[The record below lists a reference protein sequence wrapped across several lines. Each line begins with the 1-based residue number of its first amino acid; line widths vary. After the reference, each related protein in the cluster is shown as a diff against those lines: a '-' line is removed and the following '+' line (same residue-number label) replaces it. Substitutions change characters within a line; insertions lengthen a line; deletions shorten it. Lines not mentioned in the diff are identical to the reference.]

1 MVAENRRV
9 GKIKRKHIWAVLA
22 FAMAVLLVAEEAFCF
37 GCNKKEQYIVQ
48 CDRDTVLEK
57 PDPNSLY
64 ARSAA
69 LIDGDT
75 GRLLYG
81 KEADVS
87 LPMASTTKI
96 MTCILVLETMK
107 PDDICTVSSYAA
119 SQPQVR
125 LGVQAGWEFRC
136 EDLLYSLMLESHND
150 AAVIL
155 AEAAAGSVEG
165 FAVWMNE
172 KAAQIGLSQTHF
184 VTPNGLDA
192 EGHYTTAR
200 ELARILRYCIR
211 ISPKSKEFLTITQT
225 ANYTFTDCSGSQQF
239 SVYNHNAFLQ
249 MMEGALTGK
258 TGFTGNAGYC
268 YVGALERDGRLYIVA
283 LLACGWPN
291 NKGYKWSDTK
301 KLIKYGLNAYTIK
314 TLDTPPIPTMRATI
328 VDGVYDWR
336 SGNQAEVSLV
346 CPDTPKSYQILARTG
361 EKVEIR
367 IRAKQELIAPV
378 LEQEICG
385 EVSYWIGEVCL
396 DTYPIYP
403 EKAVDKRAFVWY
415 IRRVLSLL
423 L

>member
-1 MVAENRRV
+1 M
-9 GKIKRKHIWAVLA
+9 II
-22 FAMAVLLVAEEAFCF
+22 FLVAEEAFCF
-37 GCNKKEQYIVQ
+37 DLNKNEQA
-48 CDRDTVLEK
+48 LEK
-57 PDPNSLY
+57 PDANSLY

-107 PDDICTVSSYAA
+107 TDDVCTVSSYAA

-125 LGVQAGWEFRC
+125 LGVQAGWEFYC

-150 AAVIL
+150 TAVIL
-155 AEAAAGSVEG
+155 AEAAAGSVED
-165 FAVWMNE
+165 FAVLMNE
-172 KAAQIGLSQTHF
+172 KAAQIGLNQTHF

-200 ELARILRYCIR
+200 ELALILRYCIR
-211 ISPKSKEFLTITQT
+211 ISPKSKEFLKITQT
-225 ANYTFTDCSGSQQF
+225 VNYAFNDCTGQRSF

-249 MMEGALTGK
+249 MMDGALTGK

-268 YVGALERDGRLYIVA
+268 YVGALEREGRLYIVA

-301 KLIKYGLNAYTIK
+301 TLMKYGLNAYTAK
-314 TLDTPPIPTMRATI
+314 VLYTPSVPEMKAI
-328 VDGVYDWR
+328 VTDGEYDWK
-336 SGNQAEVSLV
+336 SETQAEISLV
-346 CPDTPKSYQILARTG
+346 CNDAPKSYKLLVRAG
-361 EKVEIR
+361 EMIEIR
-367 IRAKQELIAPV
+367 IRARQKLMAPV
-378 LEQEICG
+378 CGQEVCG
-385 EVSYWIGEVCL
+385 EVSYWLGDSCL
-396 DTYPIYP
+396 GTYPVYP
-403 EKAVDKRAFVWY
+403 AQAVDRRTFGWY
-415 IRRVLSLL
+415 IGRVLSMLL
-423 L
+423 

>member
-1 MVAENRRV
+1 M
-9 GKIKRKHIWAVLA
+9 LA
-22 FAMAVLLVAEEAFCF
+22 FVVAVFLVVENAFCF
-37 GCNKKEQYIVQ
+37 DLNENKQYSEQQYNEQYMVQ
-48 CDRDTVLEK
+48 PDLDTALEK

-96 MTCILVLETMK
+96 MTCILVLETME
-107 PDDICTVSSYAA
+107 PDEICTVSSYAA
-119 SQPQVR
+119 TQPQVH
-125 LGVQAGWEFRC
+125 LGVQAGWEFYC

-150 AAVIL
+150 TAVIL

-200 ELARILRYCIR
+200 ELALILRYCIR
-211 ISPKSKEFLTITQT
+211 TSPKSREFLKITQ
-225 ANYTFTDCSGSQQF
+225 AASHAFTDCTGQRSF

-249 MMEGALTGK
+249 MMDGALTGK

-268 YVGALERDGRLYIVA
+268 YVGALEREGRLYIVA

-301 KLIKYGLNAYTIK
+301 KLMKYGLNAYTAK
-314 TLDTPPIPTMRATI
+314 SLDTPPVPGMKALVIE
-328 VDGVYDWR
+328 GEYDWKKEK
-336 SGNQAEVSLV
+336 QAEVALV
-346 CPDTPKSYQILARTG
+346 CPDAPKSYQVLARAG
-361 EKVEIR
+361 EKIEIR
-367 IRAKQELIAPV
+367 IRARQELTAPI
-378 LEQEICG
+378 LGQEICG
-385 EVSYWIGEVCL
+385 EVSYWLGEVCL
-396 DTYPIYP
+396 GTYPIYP
-403 EKAVDKRAFVWY
+403 AEAVDRRAFVWY
-415 IRRVLSLL
+415 IRRVLSMLL
-423 L
+423 